1 MWVIDI
7 MMLFLILVPET
18 LITVNWSDDTLSIIL
33 LSQLKWWDFLSS
45 KLWLALWKEKQLEKE
60 LINLFLRWNS
70 VFRGSKDGNILL
82 M

>member
-18 LITVNWSDDTLSIIL
+18 IITVNGSDDTLSIIL